1 MEVTTEVLTNAEA
14 MEPGRGGGGCN
25 LIRIRW
31 IKPAFVVLTS
41 YALS

>member
-14 MEPGRGGGGCN
+14 MKPGRGGCN